1 MHQYLY
7 SCIKIFICLT
17 PSHWIEVNECMS
29 YDRSGRILKN
39 SICLCLFLW
48 LISHLVHL
56 LASEPIGSTLLALL
70 ICFPAVIVI
79 LDCGMFAK
87 ILSPS
92 TLSCVSRQQS
102 LKSLKLQNNVL
113 ISVWC
118 YCYYQNGTIY
128 LISTSPLLDCISIN
142 HKPYCGSHE
151 NKPKTPF
158 SNSSKIPL
166 CAFTKVWKMH

>member
-1 MHQYLY
+1 MTSWTTGNEYPEEPNTTEHFPFKSKCFSSLFIVHQYLY

-70 ICFPAVIVI
+70 ICFPTVIVI
-79 LDCGMFAK
+79 LDFGMFEK
-87 ILSPS
+87 NSFTVNIILCIQA
-92 TLSCVSRQQS
+92 TKFEIFKVAEQCFDFCLVLLLLSKWHNI
-102 LKSLKLQNNVL
+102 LN
-113 ISVWC
+113 
-118 YCYYQNGTIY
+118 
-128 LISTSPLLDCISIN
+128 
-142 HKPYCGSHE
+142 
-151 NKPKTPF
+151 
-158 SNSSKIPL
+158 
-166 CAFTKVWKMH
+166 